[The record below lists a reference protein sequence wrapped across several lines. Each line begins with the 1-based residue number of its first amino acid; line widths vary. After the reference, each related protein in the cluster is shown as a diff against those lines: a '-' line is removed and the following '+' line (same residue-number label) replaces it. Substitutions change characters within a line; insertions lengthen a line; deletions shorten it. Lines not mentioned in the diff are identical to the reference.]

1 MEAAI
6 AKADAA
12 FAFMERLGLPFFCF
26 HDRDVAPEGE
36 TPAGSNARLDR
47 VGSVKNLGRYA
58 ASWIAWWPNRS
69 SSRAALP
76 GVSKTWG
83 SLLALGG
90 LIGVAD
96 A

>member
-1 MEAAI
+1 MLVEQRP
-6 AKADAA
+6 AA
-12 FAFMERLGLPFFCF
+12 FKVPLCAVQDCKL
-26 HDRDVAPEGE
+26 
-36 TPAGSNARLDR
+36 
-47 VGSVKNLGRYA
+47 
-58 ASWIAWWPNRS
+58 
-69 SSRAALP
+69 SRKSAL

>member
-1 MEAAI
+1 MAL
-6 AKADAA
+6 
-12 FAFMERLGLPFFCF
+12 RLVP
-26 HDRDVAPEGE
+26 DD
-36 TPAGSNARLDR
+36 DQ
-47 VGSVKNLGRYA
+47 
-58 ASWIAWWPNRS
+58 
-69 SSRAALP
+69 AALAG

>member
-1 MEAAI
+1 MD
-6 AKADAA
+6 KKLPPVHADT
-12 FAFMERLGLPFFCF
+12 MLRL
-26 HDRDVAPEGE
+26 
-36 TPAGSNARLDR
+36 
-47 VGSVKNLGRYA
+47 
-58 ASWIAWWPNRS
+58 
-69 SSRAALP
+69 